1 MRLIFGFTGQE
12 GGIGKYYEC
21 NGAQSDDNL
30 REMIMSNRRDFL
42 KITAATAAGAV
53 LGSSPAGLSA
63 KGTPA
68 VGAKKLSIPHWRGF
82 NLLDMFTMRSK
93 ADYSEDDFRWIR
105 DWGFNFVRL
114 PMCYRLWIVDGDDY
128 KLNEAML
135 AKLDRAVDLGNKYGI
150 HLCMNFHRGPGY
162 SVNREFTEPHNL
174 WKDKSALDAFVF
186 HWTMIAKRYKGISK
200 DKISFNLINEPR
212 DDNNPKHMTR
222 DDHERVMRTTVKAI
236 RQVSPDRMISID
248 GLAWSRKT
256 CPELNDLGIIQSTRA
271 YEPMSIS
278 HCKAS
283 WVNYKDYP
291 DPAWPGNGWD
301 RKRLEAHY
309 KPWIDLRKQGF
320 AVHCGEGGTHNKTP
334 HNITLAWLREV
345 LDILK
350 TNDIGYAIWNFRGSF
365 GIMDS
370 DRTDV
375 AYEDYHGH
383 KLDRK
388 MLNLLQEF

>member
-1 MRLIFGFTGQE
+1 MR
-12 GGIGKYYEC
+12 
-21 NGAQSDDNL
+21 
-30 REMIMSNRRDFL
+30 NRREFL
-42 KITAATAAGAV
+42 KISAATATGAV
-53 LGSSPAGLSA
+53 FGGSSAGLFARQAPVVS
-63 KGTPA
+63 G
-68 VGAKKLSIPHWRGF
+68 KKLSIPHWRGF

-93 ADYSEDDFRWIR
+93 GDYSEDDLKWIR

-128 KLNEAML
+128 KLNQAML
-135 AKLDRAVDLGNKYGI
+135 QKLDRVIDLGDKYDI
-150 HLCMNFHRGPGY
+150 HLCLNFHRGPGY

-174 WKDKSALDAFVF
+174 WKDKSAFDAFVF
-186 HWTMIAKRYKGISK
+186 HWTMIANRYKGISK

-236 RQVSPDRMISID
+236 RKVSPERMISID

-301 RKRLEAHY
+301 RKRLEEHY
-309 KPWIDLRKQGF
+309 KPWIDLRKQGC
-320 AVHCGEGGTHNKTP
+320 AVHCGEGGTHNRTP
-334 HNITLAWLREV
+334 HDITLSWLREV

-350 TNDIGYAIWNFRGSF
+350 ANDIGYAIWNFRGSF

-370 DRTDV
+370 GRSDV
-375 AYEDYHGH
+375 AYEDFHGH